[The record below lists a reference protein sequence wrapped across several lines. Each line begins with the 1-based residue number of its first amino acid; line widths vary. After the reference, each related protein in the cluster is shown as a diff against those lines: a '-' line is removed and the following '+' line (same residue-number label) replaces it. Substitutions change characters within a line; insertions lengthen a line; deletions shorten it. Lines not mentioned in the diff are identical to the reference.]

1 MGAQGVPKESRQKII
16 VILFQDLGWQIVSL
30 VVPFSLMNLTDLN
43 MNTVELVLYMQL
55 IRHLVNIREA
65 ASNPVTNQKVL
76 TIYYLHYSQLWQI
89 KGFSFISV

>member
-1 MGAQGVPKESRQKII
+1 M
-16 VILFQDLGWQIVSL
+16 FQDLGWQLVSL

-65 ASNPVTNQKVL
+65 ASNPVTNALETPGHLGGVHRGVHADDFTTEEDSVCFQL
-76 TIYYLHYSQLWQI
+76 TTSCVSHKIM
-89 KGFSFISV
+89 